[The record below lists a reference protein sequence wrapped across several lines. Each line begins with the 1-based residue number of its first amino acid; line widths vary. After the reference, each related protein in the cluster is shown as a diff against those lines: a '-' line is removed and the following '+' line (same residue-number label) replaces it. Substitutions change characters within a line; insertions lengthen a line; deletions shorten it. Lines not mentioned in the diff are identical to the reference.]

1 MDDAPRQSLCPLCLR
16 IKPAEGECPHCHWPG
31 DVLRSLPQALRP
43 GTVLAGRYRTG
54 KVLGQGGFAL
64 TYLALDQSLEI
75 RLCVKEYFPA
85 NLALRQDDGSVRIKD
100 PDGAEAFNEGRTRFL
115 HEARILARF
124 EGHPGI
130 VPVRDVFEE
139 RGTVYIIT
147 GYLEG
152 LTLKQF
158 LREQGGKIPF
168 DRALSL
174 FMPVMD
180 SLRAV
185 HKAGVIHRDVSPE
198 NIFLTTDGQVKL
210 LDFGSA
216 LALDGADR
224 GFTVVVKPGYA
235 PAEQYEEGGDQGTWT
250 DVYGLAA
257 SLYRS
262 LTGVLPPTGP
272 ERAAGKALKTPSE
285 LDVSLSPSQE
295 AVLLKALAEA
305 PQDRYPEME
314 AFQRALVEADGEPKS
329 GGRRERSGG
338 IFGAAFLLFVALALG
353 GWWGWNGLSPKRLE
367 ERGRARLVAGDP
379 QGALPLLERALAR
392 SEGPQRELFLLLAQA
407 QVSAGKAREGLA
419 SLARVEGLGS
429 LPPEGLLLAGEAYRL
444 LDEKEKAL
452 AFFREAAQLVGD
464 DPSLWLRTAR
474 SALAA
479 GRFDRADEAWRKALA
494 LEPEQ
499 PEALDGL
506 ASASERKDNLD
517 EAIRLRRR
525 LVEKAPTAEGWRNLA
540 ALLERKGDDD
550 GLLEVRRNVV
560 ELEPLSPDWAALGRV
575 LLRLRRPAEAAEAFR
590 RQTQAVPEEGEGW
603 RDLGVAL
610 LQAGRAQEA
619 AEALYRASALRS
631 GDALLW
637 ENLGRA
643 WKESGRLREA
653 EGAYRRALEI
663 DGSRRDWWDE
673 LGLSLMAQRR
683 FSEAVEALEKAEAGE
698 KEEPAY
704 RIHLAEALVASGR
717 DVEARN
723 LLQKKAEEPLS
734 LEGALLLAR
743 ILEGQGAF
751 SEAFEA
757 YERARRLQ
765 PGALAPLLGLGR
777 SSLLLRRPD
786 RALPFLLEALNL
798 APEEG
803 EALLLLGRAYLDLK
817 DPDRALIQLKEYLRL
832 RPDDEEGW
840 RLLGEA
846 YLRLGRKE
854 SGGPVVE
861 RRPERKEQEPKQ
873 QEPKH
878 QEPKQQEPKQQEPKQ
893 QEVKEQ
899 GPVQEEPTEEGHGEE
914 PPAGEAPTAPS
925 DGALSPDI
933 LPEEPVPERPVPALP
948 LPGWDRTVPQ
958 S

>member
-16 IKPAEGECPHCHWPG
+16 PKPAEGECPHCHWPG

-198 NIFLTTDGQVKL
+198 NIFLTTEGQVKL

-235 PAEQYEEGGDQGTWT
+235 PAEQYEEGGDQGPWT

-262 LTGVLPPTGP
+262 LTGLLPPTGP
-272 ERAAGKALKTPSE
+272 ERVAGKALKTPSE
-285 LDVSLSPSQE
+285 LGVPLSSSQE

-305 PQDRYPEME
+305 PQDRYPDVET
-314 AFQRALVEADGEPKS
+314 FQRALVEADEGAKS
-329 GGRRERSGG
+329 GGRRERGG
-338 IFGAAFLLFVALALG
+338 GVFGAAFLLFVALALG

-367 ERGRARLVAGDP
+367 ERGRVRLAAGDP

-392 SEGPQRELFLLLAQA
+392 SEGPQRELFLLVAQA
-407 QVSAGKAREGLA
+407 QISAGKAREGLA
-419 SLARVEGLGS
+419 SLARVESLGS

-452 AFFREAAQLVGD
+452 AFFREAAQLTGD

-479 GRFDRADEAWRKALA
+479 GRFDRADEAWRKVLA
-494 LEPEQ
+494 LDPDQ
-499 PEALDGL
+499 PEALEGL
-506 ASASERKDNLD
+506 ASASERKSNLD
-517 EAIRLRRR
+517 EAIHLRRQ
-525 LVEKAPTAEGWRNLA
+525 LVERAPTAEGWRNLA

-550 GLLEVRRNVV
+550 GLLEARRNVV
-560 ELEPLSPDWAALGRV
+560 ELEPLGPDWAALGRAF
-575 LLRLRRPAEAAEAFR
+575 LRLRRPSEAAEAFR

-643 WKESGRLREA
+643 WKESGRFREA
-653 EGAYRRALEI
+653 EGAFRRALEI
-663 DGSRRDWWDE
+663 DGARRDWWDE

-683 FSEAVEALEKAEAGE
+683 FPEAVEALEKADAGE
-698 KEEPAY
+698 KTERTY
-704 RIHLAEALVASGR
+704 RIHLAEALAASGR
-717 DVEARN
+717 DVEARE
-723 LLQKKAEEPLS
+723 LLRKKTEEPLPV
-734 LEGALLLAR
+734 EGALLLAR

-751 SEAFEA
+751 AEAAEA

-777 SSLLLRRPD
+777 SALSLRHPD
-786 RALPFLLEALNL
+786 RALPFLLEALSL

-803 EALLLLGRAYLDLK
+803 ETLLLLGRVYLDLK

-846 YLRLGRKE
+846 YLRLGRTD

-861 RRPERKEQEPKQ
+861 RRPDKKEQGQKGPERKEQEPKKQ
-873 QEPKH
+873 EIKEQEIEKQEIEKQEP
-878 QEPKQQEPKQQEPKQ
+878 
-893 QEVKEQ
+893 
-899 GPVQEEPTEEGHGEE
+899 GQEEPTEEISGGES
-914 PPAGEAPTAPS
+914 PAGGATTAPVE
-925 DGALSPDI
+925 GALSPDI
-933 LPEEPVPERPVPALP
+933 VPEEPIPERPVPSLALP
-948 LPGWDRTVPQ
+948 GRDRTVSQP
-958 S
+958 